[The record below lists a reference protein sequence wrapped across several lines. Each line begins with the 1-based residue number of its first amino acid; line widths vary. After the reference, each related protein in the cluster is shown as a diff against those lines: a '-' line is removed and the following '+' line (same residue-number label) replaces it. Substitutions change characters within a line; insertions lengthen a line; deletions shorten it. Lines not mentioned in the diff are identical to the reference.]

1 MLHIIYG
8 NERGKSRARFRVL
21 RNEALKKCGTEYV
34 VQEGS
39 ISHSFFEEAT
49 ASQGLFGETTL
60 FVFDNVFFLK
70 EDQEILKGNIDALVA
85 SPNHFL
91 IFELEF
97 NKETITDL
105 IKTPAILEEYSAK
118 KPDTRPAFNVFSLG
132 DALGKRN
139 KKDLWVLY
147 QGAIT
152 AGFEPEEI
160 CNTLFWAVKNMALMK
175 DTPVGKDRGVSHFVA
190 SKARG
195 FAKNYSQKEIEDLS
209 RTLVTSYHEAHRG
222 GEPMEVALERFIL
235 TL

>member
-21 RNEALKKCGTEYV
+21 RNEALKKCGAEQM

-39 ISHSFFEEAT
+39 ISRIFFEEAT

-60 FVFDNVFFLK
+60 FVFDNVFGLK
-70 EDQEILKGNIDALVA
+70 EDQEILIGSVDALVA

-91 IFELEF
+91 VFELEF
-97 NKETITDL
+97 NKDTTTAL
-105 IKTPAILEEYSAK
+105 SKTSATLEEYSVK
-118 KPDTRPAFNVFSLG
+118 KPDTRPAFNIFSLG

-147 QGAIT
+147 QSALT
-152 AGFEPEEI
+152 EGFEPEEV
-160 CNTLFWAVKNMALMK
+160 CSTLFWAVKNMALMK
-175 DTPVGKDRGVSHFVA
+175 DAPVGNDRGVSPFVA

-195 FAKNYSQKEIEDLS
+195 FAKNYSQKEIEDCS
-209 RTLVTSYHEAHRG
+209 RALVMAYHEAHRG